1 MTNLSNTEPPAS
13 PDYQAIK
20 NKQNATWAS
29 GDYSKIG
36 IMLQIVGEEL
46 AEAMKLTP
54 EANALDVAAGNGN
67 ASLAMARRRYKVTST
82 DYVGDLLARGKARAE
97 AEGLDIQFQV
107 ADAEALPFDD
117 ASFAGVV
124 STFGVMFAPNQ
135 RAAAAE
141 MIRVCHPGG
150 RIGLANWTPDGF
162 IGALLTTI
170 GGHVPPPAGL
180 QSAARWGTRDF
191 LQAEFGA
198 AAASIDIELKQFN
211 FRFPSAQVL
220 VDFFRTWYGP
230 VHKAFAALEGE
241 QQKALEADM
250 LALMA
255 RFNSAS
261 DGTAIIASDYFEVI
275 ITKA

>member
-1 MTNLSNTEPPAS
+1 
-13 PDYQAIK
+13 
-20 NKQNATWAS
+20 
-29 GDYSKIG
+29 
-36 IMLQIVGEEL
+36 
-46 AEAMKLTP
+46 
-54 EANALDVAAGNGN
+54 
-67 ASLAMARRRYKVTST
+67 
-82 DYVGDLLARGKARAE
+82 
-97 AEGLDIQFQV
+97 
-107 ADAEALPFDD
+107 
-117 ASFAGVV
+117 
-124 STFGVMFAPNQ
+124 MFAPNQ

-170 GGHVPPPAGL
+170 AGHVPPPAGL
-180 QSAARWGTRDF
+180 QSAARWGRRDF
-191 LQAEFGA
+191 LEAEFGA

-211 FRFPSAQVL
+211 FRFPAAQVL

-241 QQKALEADM
+241 QQKVLEADM